1 MGAHRSAAPSR
12 GAWDTTPSASHDLQ
26 NGRADVGK
34 TNPAKLCKQWIG
46 RFLAVSA
53 SKNNPMKHSFQ
64 GTQDVNQSFE
74 QSLCASR
81 KQPRGLTERGP
92 CPSAS
97 PLLSCV
103 SLETPWLLR
112 PVVRIGQ
119 GTNQTEVRGKNTVMT
134 TSRPL
139 LHHAH
144 HLPHLQRK
152 LLLKCIQT

>member
-1 MGAHRSAAPSR
+1 
-12 GAWDTTPSASHDLQ
+12 
-26 NGRADVGK
+26 
-34 TNPAKLCKQWIG
+34 
-46 RFLAVSA
+46 
-53 SKNNPMKHSFQ
+53 MKHSFQ

-81 KQPRGLTERGP
+81 NQPRGLTERGP

-119 GTNQTEVRGKNTVMT
+119 GTNQTEVRGKNIVMT

-152 LLLKCIQT
+152 LLLKSVYKHKICLLKNLKGQTSIVTAAAWLPALSHTQWKASSRARSTRKGRERWGVHFSHP